1 MITLGTH
8 IKNLA
13 FLLLGALVLG
23 YIAVT
28 YADLG
33 RLVGAPGSYTVRV
46 RLAETGGL
54 FTGSGVTYRGVDVG
68 RVRGIALT
76 RDGVEAR
83 LDIDDGTPPI
93 PADLDAK
100 VAGLSAVGEQY
111 LDLAPRTDRGPYLRD
126 GDTIARRD
134 TSTPAPIT
142 RLLTGVDSLAASVP
156 TDELRTAVDELGKA
170 FANQGTN
177 LQVLLDAG
185 GQFLNAADQA
195 LPATTRLLTDGE
207 TVLRTQADSTRALT
221 SFATGAR
228 TLARRLKD
236 SDSDLRRV
244 IEETPDTA
252 EEFTALLRDTDPAL
266 SVLLANLTTTSEL
279 LVTRQHGTEELMV
292 RLPRVAAA
300 GSSAVGPGGVD
311 FGMVTTFFK
320 PLPCTR
326 GYEGT
331 PYRDGLDTSP
341 GTRVNTGARCTSPA
355 ASGQNVRGSGNAP
368 RSPVPAPAVPGSLS
382 GSTAGSAGATGVL
395 GAPSVPP
402 RSPADLAGLLGLGE

>member
-8 IKNLA
+8 LKNLA

-23 YIAVT
+23 YIGVT

-33 RLVGAPGSYTVRV
+33 RFVGAPGSYTVRV
-46 RLAETGGL
+46 QLAETGGL
-54 FTGSGVTYRGVDVG
+54 FTGSDVTYRGVDIG
-68 RVRGIALT
+68 RVRSIALT

-83 LDIDDGTPPI
+83 LAIDDGTPPI

-126 GDTIARRD
+126 GDTVARED

-142 RLLTGVDSLAASVP
+142 QLLTGVDSLAASVP

-170 FANQGTN
+170 FANQGSN

-185 GQFLNAADQA
+185 SQFLNAADQA
-195 LPATTRLLTDGE
+195 LPATTELLADGE
-207 TVLRTQADSTRALT
+207 TVLKTQADSTRALT

-228 TLARRLKD
+228 RLARQLKD

-244 IEETPDTA
+244 IDETPGTA
-252 EEFTALLRDTDPAL
+252 DEFTALLRDTDPGL

-279 LVTRQHGTEELMV
+279 LVTRQRGIEELMV

-300 GSSAVGPGGVD
+300 GSTAVGPGGVN

-320 PLPCTR
+320 PLPCTK

-331 PYRDGLDTSP
+331 RYRNGLDTS
-341 GTRVNTGARCTSPA
+341 GSTQVNTAARCTAPA

-368 RSPVPAPAVPGSLS
+368 KGPLPTPAVPGALTGS
-382 GSTAGSAGATGVL
+382 GSGGGVGVL
-395 GAPSVPP
+395 DAPSVPP
-402 RSPADLAGLLGLGE
+402 QSPTNLAGLLGLGE

>member
-1 MITLGTH
+1 MTTLGTH

-13 FLLLGALVLG
+13 FLLLGTVVLG

-33 RLVGAPGSYTVRV
+33 RFVGAPGSYTVRV
-46 RLAETGGL
+46 QLGETGGL
-54 FTGSGVTYRGVDVG
+54 FTGAGVTYRGVDVG
-68 RVRGIALT
+68 RVRSIALT

-83 LDIDDGTPPI
+83 LAIDDGTPAI
-93 PADLDAK
+93 PADLDAE

-111 LDLAPRTDRGPYLRD
+111 LDLAPRTDRGPYLHD

-142 RLLTGVDSLAASVP
+142 RLLTGVDALAASVP
-156 TDELRTAVDELGKA
+156 TDDLRTAVDELGRA

-185 GQFLNAADQA
+185 SQFLNAADRA

-244 IEETPDTA
+244 IDETPATA
-252 EEFTALLRDTDPAL
+252 DEFTALLRDTDPAL

-300 GSSAVGPGGVD
+300 GSSAVGPGGAD

-320 PLPCTR
+320 PLPCTT
-326 GYEGT
+326 GYEET
-331 PYRDGLDTSP
+331 RYRDGLDTAGDAP
-341 GTRVNTGARCTSPA
+341 VNTGARCTAPP
-355 ASGQNVRGSGNAP
+355 ASGRNVRGSANAP
-368 RSPVPAPAVPGSLS
+368 RGPVPTPAVPGALP
-382 GSTAGSAGATGVL
+382 GAGRGTGVL
-395 GAPSVPP
+395 GAPSIPP
-402 RSPADLAGLLGLGE
+402 RSPVGLAGLLGLGE